1 MIRFDLYF
9 FCGFWKA
16 RQLLDRPQTSCFVR
30 FARKVITGRFILHS
44 WPVARENIKCISRP
58 ALLYSAKRL
67 KSKNTAKKAL
77 IYDLA
82 GVGRL
87 EAQQTRTANKNI
99 FMQFSSLRLVWLWCR
114 FILHCR
120 GFLLHVRWACLRG
133 FNSTRERLNG
143 RLDCEDVINSG
154 FVGEK
159 SEMFIGNLSGLL
171 FSFPPFGTI
180 AIKSEIKMPHF
191 ECTLHNTEDC

>member
-1 MIRFDLYF
+1 MLRAVCSKSHNGKVYFTLLACCKRKHKVYLKASRCLLYF
-9 FCGFWKA
+9 
-16 RQLLDRPQTSCFVR
+16 
-30 FARKVITGRFILHS
+30 
-44 WPVARENIKCISRP
+44 
-58 ALLYSAKRL
+58 AKRL

-171 FSFPPFGTI
+171 FFLSPLRNNCNQKRNKNATFR
-180 AIKSEIKMPHF
+180 MHF
-191 ECTLHNTEDC
+191 AQHRRLLASVS